1 MAQEIAYLSELAKL
15 VQETAS
21 IRKELESIRVE
32 ANKVQSAPKS
42 TPAPVETKPTPAPT
56 PAPTSVPHV
65 AASTKPAA
73 VAPKTVVAPTPTP
86 TPTPAPAV
94 ESKPAV
100 DTRTTQEKLN
110 TISSVKQVVT
120 TPAGFR
126 VTGSPAPTPTP
137 TPTPAPAKTSTTPAS
152 FNSPAKPAPSTA
164 KDGVSPQIKTIV
176 DSVKAKSKVDKT
188 MDPTKL
194 ENYLSESD
202 FLVVFDCSLA
212 EFQKLPKWK
221 QDSKKKE
228 TGIY

>member
-42 TPAPVETKPTPAPT
+42 TPAPVETKPTPAP
-56 PAPTSVPHV
+56 APTSVPHV

-86 TPTPAPAV
+86 TPAPAV
-94 ESKPAV
+94 ESKPV

-137 TPTPAPAKTSTTPAS
+137 TPAPAKTSTTPVS

-176 DSVKAKSKVDKT
+176 DAVKAKSKVDKT